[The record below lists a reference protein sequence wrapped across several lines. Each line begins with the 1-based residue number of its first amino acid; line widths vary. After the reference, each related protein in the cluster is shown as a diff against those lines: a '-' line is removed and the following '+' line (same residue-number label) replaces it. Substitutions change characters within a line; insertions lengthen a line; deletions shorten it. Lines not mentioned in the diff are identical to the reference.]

1 MTVQNKKRSMIALMV
16 SLTIIVGGGCLG
28 TRYGEQTWVALVWLV
43 IVVLS
48 IFKITFAKNKDYL
61 SKSNFVIA
69 GFFTSLAFVLATP
82 LIISPE
88 LKAYQ
93 VLLYYLPLHFYMI
106 YYVIT
111 KKATY
116 KQPEMSMGITGESIA
131 ITGEEESMNLPD
143 EIRQK
148 CREYIGED
156 EIPKAIDLLIANLPS
171 DGPNYN
177 DALQVRQKWNRVERE
192 KNLNTLSPDDADRQ
206 FSRIVQTLLDI
217 LDD

>member
-1 MTVQNKKRSMIALMV
+1 MTVQNKKRSMVALMV

-28 TRYGEQTWVALVWLV
+28 TRYGSETWVAMVWLV

-69 GFFTSLAFVLATP
+69 GFFTSLAFVFAIPALTP
-82 LIISPE
+82 AILPHE
-88 LKAYQ
+88 
-93 VLLYYLPLHFYMI
+93 VLLYYLPFHFYMI
-106 YYVIT
+106 YYVMT
-111 KKATY
+111 KKGVQ
-116 KQPEMSMGITGESIA
+116 KESEMTFGIMAEPIA
-131 ITGEEESMNLPD
+131 YTENMDLAD
-143 EIRQK
+143 DIRQK
-148 CREYIGED
+148 CRQYIGED
-156 EIPKAIDLLIANLPS
+156 EMPKAIDLLIENLPA

-177 DALQVRQKWNRVERE
+177 DALQVKQKWNRVERE
-192 KNLNTLSPDDADRQ
+192 KNLNTISPDEADRQ